1 MLEMQGIFTKQK
13 KYEFFLLAVC
23 AIGWGFTPYSTFFAG
38 IALGSLFGLYNF
50 WILVRRMEKFDRVV
64 DGPGGK
70 KVSVGT
76 AYRFGSG
83 IAAVAI
89 AFTFPDEIHLIGTVV
104 GLMIPYVLLIVER
117 IMFHARN

>member
-70 KVSVGT
+70 K
-76 AYRFGSG
+76 
-83 IAAVAI
+83 
-89 AFTFPDEIHLIGTVV
+89 
-104 GLMIPYVLLIVER
+104 
-117 IMFHARN
+117 